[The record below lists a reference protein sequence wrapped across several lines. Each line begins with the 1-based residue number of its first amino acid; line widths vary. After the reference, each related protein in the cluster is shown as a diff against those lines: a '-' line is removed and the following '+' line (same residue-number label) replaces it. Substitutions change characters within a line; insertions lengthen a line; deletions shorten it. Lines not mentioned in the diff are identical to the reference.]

1 MVTGPYRG
9 AFPPGNLWNMTWLVI
24 VLAGLAGIGL
34 LFPVLARR
42 AASGLGGAKGNPLR
56 LRNQVLAEAELFHE
70 GSSSPDSPP
79 WDGVNRLGPPHEWG
93 TI

>member
-1 MVTGPYRG
+1 
-9 AFPPGNLWNMTWLVI
+9 MTWLVI
-24 VLAGLAGIGL
+24 VVVGVAGVGL
-34 LFPVLARR
+34 LLPVLARR
-42 AASGLGGAKGNPLR
+42 TANGVGGRGGDPVRLG
-56 LRNQVLAEAELFHE
+56 NQVLAEAELFHD